1 MLTQRYGNPIL
12 VVILLV
18 AALAVASLAACGG
31 GAQYTQVTAG
41 RDHTCGLRSDGSV
54 ACWGSNANGQLHVPA
69 DERFTTIEAGG
80 LYTCGLRADGTS
92 VCWGYKT
99 DSGEDFSEVLGP
111 RYTPPFPPK
120 DEQFTEITAGGLYT
134 CGLRTDGGVV
144 CWYQGWEMRGEYF
157 PFGTEQIVEI
167 SAGGSQ
173 VCGLRSDGSVICDP
187 FDAQSPT
194 EGEKFVAINVSHVH
208 GCGLRSDGSVLCWG
222 FDLAGQLSPPEGEL
236 FSAVATGTLHTCGLL
251 LDGSAVCWGYDLER
265 AVELTGSPRS
275 GPGTGVNAP
284 GMEFLFNTHRT
295 EPPEGERFT
304 AIATGSWHTCG
315 LRQDGGISCWGYNHH
330 GQASP
335 PGDSS

>member
-12 VVILLV
+12 GVILLV
-18 AALAVASLAACGG
+18 AALAVAWFTACG

-41 RDHTCGLRSDGSV
+41 GDHTCGLRSDGSV
-54 ACWGSNANGQLHVPA
+54 VCWGSNANGQLHVPA

-80 LYTCGLRADGTS
+80 LYTCGLRSDRTS
-92 VCWGYKT
+92 LCWGHVYEL
-99 DSGEDFSEVLGP
+99 GEDVPEVI
-111 RYTPPFPPK
+111 REQVAPPFPPE
-120 DEQFTEITAGGLYT
+120 DEQFTAISASGFLT
-134 CGLRTDGGVV
+134 CGLRADGVGI
-144 CWYQGWEMRGEYF
+144 CWNVRDEYL
-157 PFGTEQIVEI
+157 PFGTEQVVEI
-167 SAGGSQ
+167 SAGGAN
-173 VCGLRSDGSVICDP
+173 VCGLRSDGSVLWYGLGEGP
-187 FDAQSPT
+187 P
-194 EGEKFVAINVSHVH
+194 EGERFSAVSVAFAHN
-208 GCGLRSDGSVLCWG
+208 CGLRSDGSVLCWG
-222 FDLAGQLSPPEGEL
+222 VDLAGQLSPPEGEL

-265 AVELTGSPRS
+265 AVEVTGSPRS

-315 LRQDGGISCWGYNHH
+315 LRQDGGVSCWGYNHH

-335 PGDSS
+335 PGDSG